1 VKKVMK
7 MHTPKVKLKSLSRLA
22 WKVRRLLTAEKEFQA
37 SVTGQEKIA
46 HEATLVD
53 TYHVPQREIRSAW
66 LNAERRK
73 AEVLIERQKHP
84 QLF

>member
-1 VKKVMK
+1 

-37 SVTGQEKIA
+37 SVTGQENIA
-46 HEATLVD
+46 REATLAD